1 MTVSDLFP
9 ISHRIIVRFAAT
21 LFLFAMFAIA
31 SPAHAGYLLQHLTF
45 PAGRVVIVGK
55 TVQSEY
61 RINVDSYMKKGPC
74 GSHSRHVFMVHGF
87 GDNARLFEPLAAAL
101 LESGKACRVMA
112 IDLPTH
118 GASQVSSQAYFDR
131 DIWGEIGVVDYA
143 KVVDQVLG
151 EIEDAGSPVDTI
163 VGHSTGGLI
172 VQWIQAKYAAEN
184 ASLASRFGIER
195 TILIASDIPGALPWA
210 AGDAPIAAGLAKGLT
225 VAFAKTDPDPIG
237 TRVFLDYNLYIA
249 LKFSAAG
256 VPVPSAPDAAAA
268 LELNEPEP
276 YAAAAN
282 IVGLDPTGDTQDD
295 RPRLDIP
302 PGLWSG
308 YDLKVV
314 WPDQDDFFVQS
325 EDEALAD
332 YLKPGTHAIVVS
344 DPEAVHA
351 VQYAKPE
358 LLLPFF

>member
-1 MTVSDLFP
+1 MTVSDPF
-9 ISHRIIVRFAAT
+9 STSRRITARLAAVLCVFAT
-21 LFLFAMFAIA
+21 FAVAPRA
-31 SPAHAGYLLQHLTF
+31 QAAYLMQHLTF
-45 PAGRVVIVGK
+45 PAGRAVTIGK
-55 TVQSEY
+55 AKESEY
-61 RINVDSYMKKGPC
+61 LVNVDSYTKKAPC
-74 GSHSRHVFMVHGF
+74 GAHARNVFMVHGF

-101 LESGKACRVMA
+101 LDSGKACRVMA
-112 IDLPTH
+112 MDLPTH
-118 GASQVSSQAYFDR
+118 GASHVSPLAYFGPV
-131 DIWGEIGVVDYA
+131 IWGEIGVVDYA

-151 EIEDAGSPVDTI
+151 EIEDAGYPIDTI

-172 VQWIQAKYAAEN
+172 VQWIQQKYAKTHV
-184 ASLASRFGIER
+184 SLQSRFGIER
-195 TILIASDIPGALPWA
+195 TILIASDIPRALPWA

-225 VAFAKTDPDPIG
+225 VAFAQTAPDPIG

>member
-1 MTVSDLFP
+1 MTISDTYRS
-9 ISHRIIVRFAAT
+9 SHRIIVRFAAT
-21 LFLFAMFAIA
+21 LCLVATLVIA
-31 SPAHAGYLLQHLTF
+31 PRAHAGYVRQNLTF
-45 PAGRVVIVGK
+45 PAGKVVIVGK
-55 TVQSEY
+55 TAQSEFL
-61 RINVDSYMKKGPC
+61 INVDSYVRKAPC
-74 GSHSRHVFMVHGF
+74 GSHARNVFMVHGF

-118 GASQVSSQAYFDR
+118 GASRISPQAYYGPV
-131 DIWGEIGVVDYA
+131 IWGAIGVVDYA

-151 EIEDAGSPVDTI
+151 EIEDAGYPVDTI

-184 ASLASRFGIER
+184 ASLESRFGIER

-225 VAFAKTDPDPIG
+225 VAFAQTEADPIG

-256 VPVPSAPDAAAA
+256 VPVPSAPDAATA
-268 LELNEPEP
+268 LGLNEPEP

-282 IVGLDPTGDTQDD
+282 IVGLDPTGQTQDD

-302 PGLWSG
+302 PALWDG
-308 YDLKVV
+308 YDLEVI

-325 EDEALAD
+325 EDEALAQ

-351 VQYAKPE
+351 VQYTKPE